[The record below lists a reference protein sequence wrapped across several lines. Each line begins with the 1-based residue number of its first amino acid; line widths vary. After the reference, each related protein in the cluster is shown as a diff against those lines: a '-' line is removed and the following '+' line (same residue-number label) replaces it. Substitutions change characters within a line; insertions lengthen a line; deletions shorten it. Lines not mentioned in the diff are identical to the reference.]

1 MIKDE
6 HIHAHLV
13 SVWREGNSF
22 FSIGG
27 KEGMLILTDNHL
39 VFLRRTDRMK
49 NWWKATVTRQ
59 VVTLHTNT
67 NVMITHDGY
76 DIKDL
81 LIDLEE
87 KSKYANV
94 VSYNNILEIE
104 AEEKGWGSLLKT
116 TVIEDG
122 EEKEYQYSIVRDWVQ
137 YPLKD
142 PTSYLKVDWK
152 PFVEFVVSRQTVKE

>member
-1 MIKDE
+1 MIEDE
-6 HIHAHLV
+6 QIHAHLV
-13 SVWREGNSF
+13 SVWREGSSF

-94 VSYNNILEIE
+94 VSFNNILEKIDIGVNFIYI
-104 AEEKGWGSLLKT
+104 KCSYDIVTPRPPLDVL
-116 TVIEDG
+116 IRN
-122 EEKEYQYSIVRDWVQ
+122 SI
-137 YPLKD
+137 
-142 PTSYLKVDWK
+142 
-152 PFVEFVVSRQTVKE
+152 

>member
-1 MIKDE
+1 MIEDE
-6 HIHAHLV
+6 QIHAHLV
-13 SVWREGNSF
+13 SVWREGSSF

-27 KEGMLILTDNHL
+27 KEGMVILTDNHL

-94 VSYNNILEIE
+94 VSFNNILEIE

>member
-76 DIKDL
+76 DIEDL
-81 LIDLEE
+81 LTDLEE

-94 VSYNNILEIE
+94 VTFNNILEIE
-104 AEEKGWGSLLKT
+104 EEEKGWGSLLKT

-122 EEKEYQYSIVRDWVQ
+122 EEKEYQYSIVRD
-137 YPLKD
+137 
-142 PTSYLKVDWK
+142 
-152 PFVEFVVSRQTVKE
+152 